1 MSDSADAA
9 HGSLLPQQ
17 RPRQRPRV
25 QPLNAVESQVG
36 HQDLL
41 RRGASSSPTNAN
53 REKRVKSSADQVG
66 DSATIDGLSKGLIA
80 YWSFDDG
87 TASDLSGHKHD
98 GVLSGCAQIVNGVIG
113 RALRFTGGCSI
124 AIAGDDLGFTYES
137 EKSIAVWIRPD
148 SVGDNDSGIISKYR
162 HFQVSQSNFYASIF
176 LSRGQLWTRLTGSG
190 SGVVDVK
197 IGRIG
202 EWQHLVF
209 IMKSGNGNSR
219 IFYNG
224 SLVASGDLIYNSTI
238 SKEPLRIGDIVGD
251 DDQTF
256 RGDLDEI
263 RIYDRELSE
272 GEIRQLANKIQKVP
286 LHK

>member
-1 MSDSADAA
+1 
-9 HGSLLPQQ
+9 
-17 RPRQRPRV
+17 
-25 QPLNAVESQVG
+25 
-36 HQDLL
+36 
-41 RRGASSSPTNAN
+41 
-53 REKRVKSSADQVG
+53 
-66 DSATIDGLSKGLIA
+66 
-80 YWSFDDG
+80 
-87 TASDLSGHKHD
+87 
-98 GVLSGCAQIVNGVIG
+98 
-113 RALRFTGGCSI
+113 
-124 AIAGDDLGFTYES
+124 
-137 EKSIAVWIRPD
+137 
-148 SVGDNDSGIISKYR
+148 
-162 HFQVSQSNFYASIF
+162 
-176 LSRGQLWTRLTGSG
+176 
-190 SGVVDVK
+190 VDVK